1 MKASNLRTDEQAM
14 LVIAARNAA
23 VALAAFW
30 DVLREIE
37 VRSGVSLNKATDC
50 IESLAA
56 EVSLPATG
64 ADLLT
69 LTASDVMEQLEAVS
83 NG

>member
-1 MKASNLRTDEQAM
+1 MKASQLRDDERAK
-14 LVIAARNAA
+14 LVITARNAA

-30 DVLREIE
+30 DVLREVE
-37 VRSGVSLNKATDC
+37 ERTGVSIDQSADC

-56 EVSLPATG
+56 EVNLPATG

-69 LTASDVMEQLEAVS
+69 LTASDVMEQLEVS